1 MNQNHVIAN
10 YEGTSFINNGDIV
23 KFGVN
28 DSPTTA
34 TSLNNHD
41 QITGFYTTSTGEIR
55 GFLRDPSG
63 DILTFDGGDEL
74 QDLRPQGIN
83 DAGLISGTAF
93 NGTEVV
99 GFVGTPGNFTS
110 LTFPD
115 AIAIVATGINN
126 RNEIT
131 GAYVDQFPHLA
142 HLFVVTANPAESAV
156 PEPGTFILAAGG
168 LLSATSKLRRSSR
181 TAKLQ

>member
-1 MNQNHVIAN
+1 M
-10 YEGTSFINNGDIV
+10 T
-23 KFGVN
+23 
-28 DSPTTA
+28 
-34 TSLNNHD
+34 
-41 QITGFYTTSTGEIR
+41 
-55 GFLRDPSG
+55 
-63 DILTFDGGDEL
+63 
-74 QDLRPQGIN
+74 QDLYQAQPLTVQRSWDLWELPGI
-83 DAGLISGTAF
+83 
-93 NGTEVV
+93 
-99 GFVGTPGNFTS
+99 FTS